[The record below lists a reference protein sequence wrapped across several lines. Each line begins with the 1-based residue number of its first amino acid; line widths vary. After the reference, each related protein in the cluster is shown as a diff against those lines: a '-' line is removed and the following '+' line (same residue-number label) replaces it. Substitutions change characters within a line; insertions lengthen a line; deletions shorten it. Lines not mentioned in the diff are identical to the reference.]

1 MTLSNGS
8 PVVWQGPLAVPFGA
22 PQSVDD
28 GDALPAS
35 LIGGKGRSLAEM
47 SRMGLPVPPG
57 FTIVAPVCADY
68 LRSGWSDRLQEAL
81 DDQIRLLERVS
92 GRRLGDRHDP
102 LFVSVR
108 SGSAVSMP
116 GMMDTLLNLG
126 LNDTTAD
133 WLRHHGDPLLAPDCL
148 RTLQRTWQSATGARD
163 IPDDPHLQ
171 IRLAVEAVF
180 RSWIGDRA
188 KAYRRIENI
197 PESLGTAVTVQAMV
211 FGNLDSNSCTGVV
224 FSRNPASGSP
234 GLYGDVLFGAQ
245 GEAVVSGEHQTQSV
259 DVLGRR
265 LPTVAVAL
273 AKHVESL
280 ERAYRD
286 LVEVEFT
293 VESGRLWILQSRIGK
308 RSPVA
313 GVRIAV
319 DMAEDAAIGLSPA
332 EAVDR
337 AGRLLDQLPVLRTG
351 GQSATPVAVGL
362 GASPGIA
369 SGHLEVTVD
378 AAIKRAETGAP
389 VILARPETS
398 PADIEGIAA
407 AAGILTARGGLASHA
422 AVVARGWGKPSVV
435 GLAELEF
442 HAGHVALAGRRF
454 PIGTLLTIDG
464 ATGEVF
470 TEAFD
475 VAAVE
480 TPEIRKL
487 RRWRDTSGGEPSDGV
502 PGGMEAIDFTDDE
515 LLQLLLLKGLATL
528 EMIADVLGMD
538 TDAAATRLSALAP
551 ALDRSRPKFI
561 RLNDKGLAAAAAT
574 IHAATARFGANTF
587 GDMLDSFHDIN
598 AAFKALVTRW
608 QVRELDGLRSPND
621 HSDAEYDATIVRGI
635 QETDRALRRWLSTY
649 PCVELFGVYLRRLNR
664 SLVALLGGD
673 HRYLASPRIDSYH
686 NVWFELHE
694 ALIRLAGR
702 TRTDEYENE

>member
-1 MTLSNGS
+1 MSNGS
-8 PVVWQGPLAVPFGA
+8 PSVWQGPLAVPFGTH
-22 PQSVDD
+22 
-28 GDALPAS
+28 LPAGDEG
-35 LIGGKGRSLAEM
+35 LPAGLVGGKGRSLMEM

-57 FTIVAPVCADY
+57 FTFVAPVCADY
-68 LRSGWSDRLQEAL
+68 LRSGWSDGLQVAL
-81 DDQIRLLERVS
+81 DEQIRLLERAA

-126 LNDTTAD
+126 LNDTTAE
-133 WLRHHGDPLLAPDCL
+133 WLQRHGDPLLVPDCL
-148 RTLQRTWQSATGARD
+148 GTLQRTWRAAMGPRN

-180 RSWIGDRA
+180 RSWTGERA

-197 PESLGTAVTVQAMV
+197 PDSLGTAVTVQAMV
-211 FGNLDSNSCTGVV
+211 FGNLDLNSCTGVV

-245 GEAVVSGEHQTQSV
+245 GEAVVSGEHQTQTL
-259 DVLGRR
+259 DVLARR
-265 LPTVAVAL
+265 LPAVAAAL
-273 AKHVESL
+273 AKHVASL

-308 RSPVA
+308 RSAVA
-313 GVRIAV
+313 GIRIAV

-337 AGRLLDQLPVLRTG
+337 AGHLLDQLPVLRAG
-351 GQSATPVAVGL
+351 EQGATPVAVGL

-369 SGHLEVTVD
+369 SGYLEVTVD
-378 AAIKRAETGAP
+378 AAIKRAETGVP
-389 VILARPETS
+389 VILVRPETS
-398 PADIEGIAA
+398 PADIEGIAV

-435 GLAELEF
+435 GLGELEF
-442 HAGHVALAGRRF
+442 HAGHIALAGRTF

-470 TEAFD
+470 AEAFD

-487 RRWRDTSGGEPSDGV
+487 RLWRDTGGGESSNAVGSGKQP
-502 PGGMEAIDFTDDE
+502 IDFTDDE
-515 LLQLLLLKGLATL
+515 LLQLLWLKGLATP
-528 EMIADVLGMD
+528 EIVADILGVD
-538 TDAAATRLSALAP
+538 TTAAGLRLSALAP
-551 ALDRSRPKFI
+551 VLDHSRPKI
-561 RLNDKGLAAAAAT
+561 VRLNDQGLAAAGAA
-574 IHAATARFGANTF
+574 IHAAMTRFGAQTF
-587 GDMLDSFHDIN
+587 VDMVDAFHDIN
-598 AAFKALVTRW
+598 ASFKALVTRW
-608 QVRELDGLRSPND
+608 QVRELDGRLNAND

-635 QETDRALRRWLSTY
+635 QETDRELRRWLSTY
-649 PCVELFGVYLRRLNR
+649 PCAELFGVYLRRLNR

-673 HRYLASPRIDSYH
+673 HRYVASPRIDSYH

-694 ALIRLAGR
+694 LLIRLAGR
-702 TRTDEYENE
+702 TRADELENE